1 MRRRRKRRKRKPEKK
16 QSRSIH
22 PDLETRRE
30 IIAQRDQILKEA
42 LLSFVEGDKTI
53 INELVRRYGVYHVS
67 YVLERYQAQ
76 TSRSFLIDET
86 AIYRQYRWLFAQF
99 GGDRPFLSK
108 QAYDDA
114 IDSEIQDAEQVFR
127 SVFGPST
134 PDNIWENDRL
144 THLVYATDITPPDV
158 PPKPDDFVAPTP
170 HSYNRRLKPLLN
182 LGWQLDESAI
192 APHLRRKRKWRK
204 VLPELSKMATD
215 PGLIHGWPGEKAS
228 WAPYHALTL
237 LGHVGN
243 PEIAADLLALLDVED
258 DWLTDRL
265 PDVWAQI
272 GPDAAA
278 PLWRNL
284 REMAYEED
292 ELGVLVAGLIQI
304 AQSHPDQSKT
314 TVRSFIE
321 LLEAGTAEYAD
332 LNAYFVYAL
341 DQLGDDTAVPAI
353 KAALDEDRVNP
364 HIMDL
369 DSITLLGATFDFVD

>member
-1 MRRRRKRRKRKPEKK
+1 MRRRRKRRKHKSKKK
-16 QSRSIH
+16 QSQPTY
-22 PDLETRRE
+22 PDPETRRE

-42 LLSFVEGDKTI
+42 ILSFIEDDTTI
-53 INELVRRYGVYHVS
+53 INDLVRRYGVYHVR
-67 YVLERYQAQ
+67 YVLERYRAH
-76 TSRSFLIDET
+76 THTSFLIDEA
-86 AIYRQYRWLFAQF
+86 AIYRRYRWLFAQF
-99 GGDRPFLSK
+99 GDDRPFLSK

-114 IDSEIQDAEQVFR
+114 IDSEIQDAEQVYR
-127 SVFGPST
+127 MVFGPST
-134 PDNIWENDRL
+134 PDNIRETDRL

-170 HSYNRRLKPLLN
+170 HSYSRRLKPLLN

-192 APHLRRKRKWRK
+192 APQLRRKRKWRK
-204 VLPELSKMATD
+204 ALPELIKMATD

-243 PEIAADLLALLDVED
+243 PEVAASLLALLGVEN
-258 DWLTDRL
+258 DWLSDRL

-304 AQSHPDQSKT
+304 AQSHPDKTKT

-321 LLEAGTAEYAD
+321 LLEAGAAEYAD
-332 LNAYFVYAL
+332 LNAYIVYAL

-353 KAALDEDRVNP
+353 KAALDEGRVNP
-364 HIMDL
+364 RIMNS
-369 DSITLLGATFDFVD
+369 DSVTLLGATFG